1 MERLNNESRRPEFQ
15 ITDTTSVDTLWQ
27 RSASRYEVLQ
37 HISVIDSLDS
47 TLVCHSS
54 FPIASAINSIND
66 TLTCNGLY
74 PVKLI
79 FNRYGFKRDSVD
91 TDITSIIRI
100 TGASDWQKWFAVEGE
115 EVTVMLQHPYF
126 AFDHM
131 LFLKMQ
137 DGVEKKYW
145 LGEMHSFIPS
155 HNLGDLYGKY
165 SEKDGAERFEI
176 K

>member
-1 MERLNNESRRPEFQ
+1 MR
-15 ITDTTSVDTLWQ
+15 TLGVSGW
-27 RSASRYEVLQ
+27 R
-37 HISVIDSLDS
+37 
-47 TLVCHSS
+47 
-54 FPIASAINSIND
+54 
-66 TLTCNGLY
+66 
-74 PVKLI
+74 
-79 FNRYGFKRDSVD
+79 
-91 TDITSIIRI
+91 
-100 TGASDWQKWFAVEGE
+100 KWYAVENQE
-115 EVTVMLQHPYF
+115 LTVMLEHPYF

-165 SEKDGAERFEI
+165 SKKEGAERFEI